1 MLVYIDD
8 SGDPGFKFD
17 RGSSTHFVLA
27 LVCFATDAD
36 AARTAVQIR
45 RLQDA
50 LGFSRRTEFKFNGS
64 SRPVRER
71 FLQTVATAPF
81 SICSMVID
89 KPRTADPHPRS
100 GKGAF
105 YDFAV
110 REAVRRHRDVLA
122 DARVWI
128 DGRAERA
135 YRLRL
140 RNDLRRIARVQDI
153 RLVRSQAEP
162 LIQMADRIAGATR
175 LSHVQG
181 RTDAAVY
188 KALIADY
195 IVEEWVIPA

>member
-1 MLVYIDD
+1 MGTII
-8 SGDPGFKFD
+8 
-17 RGSSTHFVLA
+17 
-27 LVCFATDAD
+27 AD
-36 AARTAVQIR
+36 AARTAAQIR

-81 SICSMVID
+81 SIRSMVID

-110 REAVRRHRDVLA
+110 REAMRRHRDVLA

-140 RNDLRRIARVQDI
+140 RNDLRRIARMQDL
-153 RLVRSQAEP
+153 RLVRSHAEP
-162 LIQMADRIAGATR
+162 LIQMADMIAGATR

-188 KALIADY
+188 KALVADH
-195 IVEEWVIPA
+195 IVEEWVISA